1 MLINWV
7 WCKTRLRLNYT
18 FSTSGGRKKNNNR
31 NIVCIFIFNCSRNRE
46 ARLQKIMKSL
56 SSSLTS
62 PVVSLVMLPE
72 PQLRRSQGNRNSLSP
87 EQDLGPWRNYRSAL
101 FTARWKM
108 SFSCLIC
115 ICQRYCSEGKEP
127 GWTLNCLSMGQAWV
141 HSDQG
146 HGGAH
151 NGNLMMNSRKFRKQK
166 IKFEPP
172 FYNFHSAYPKHLSCC
187 KNYGV
192 TYNPCSCLSE

>member
-1 MLINWV
+1 MFGNLIHPVCLSFLFSNYPYMIKILRLMLINWV

-31 NIVCIFIFNCSRNRE
+31 NIVCVFIFNCSRNWE

-87 EQDLGPWRNYRSAL
+87 EQDLGPWRNYSSA
-101 FTARWKM
+101 
-108 SFSCLIC
+108 CLLPAG
-115 ICQRYCSEGKEP
+115 R
-127 GWTLNCLSMGQAWV
+127 CLSLVWSASAKGTALRAR
-141 HSDQG
+141 SLDT
-146 HGGAH
+146 GGD
-151 NGNLMMNSRKFRKQK
+151 
-166 IKFEPP
+166 
-172 FYNFHSAYPKHLSCC
+172 
-187 KNYGV
+187 
-192 TYNPCSCLSE
+192 

>member
-31 NIVCIFIFNCSRNRE
+31 NIVCVFIFNCSRNWE

-87 EQDLGPWRNYRSAL
+87 EQDLGPWRNYSSACLLPAGRCLSLVWSASAKGTALRARSLDGHWTACPWGRPGFIQIRAMEVPTTATSWWTAESLGNRKSNLNLL
-101 FTARWKM
+101 FTI
-108 SFSCLIC
+108 F
-115 ICQRYCSEGKEP
+115 
-127 GWTLNCLSMGQAWV
+127 TLLAPNTFHAAKIMGLHIILAV
-141 HSDQG
+141 
-146 HGGAH
+146 A
-151 NGNLMMNSRKFRKQK
+151 
-166 IKFEPP
+166 
-172 FYNFHSAYPKHLSCC
+172 C
-187 KNYGV
+187 
-192 TYNPCSCLSE
+192 